1 MSNPTYL
8 LNSRNFCSNISLWIG
23 AIIAIMSLKPWFGW
37 AFDFNLFLIP
47 IFISLRI
54 LCFRKTYSFSIW
66 ISFLFF
72 IPASIFLLQLFS
84 TSIPSSIKI
93 LVYIIIPIVTILF
106 MSPMEKRILLNR
118 TINIYCIILLI
129 SLFGFIMFKIGVPLL
144 NSPIDNP
151 NPVYSNFTNYYFF
164 TLSLNLG
171 IFTRFSSMFIEPG
184 HVGMINSIIL
194 FIIGYKIQN
203 FKSLL
208 LTITLIWTFSLAG
221 YLLYLIGL
229 SIRTFCVSSNL
240 TKTIAKLIG
249 IIIFIGSV
257 GTSLYVWNR
266 DNPFSIMILSRLDV
280 DSSGNFSGNNRT
292 TGNFNSYYKQFESTD
307 EFFTGIGANRMY
319 KYFYGTPNTSYKTFI
334 LENGIIAMMFLLLFF
349 LIYLWAFPSRL
360 GFGLLILLIAAFI
373 QRPYILW
380 PIESYIALSSITIFS
395 QKYVDT

>member
-1 MSNPTYL
+1 MSNTISL
-8 LNSRNFCSNISLWIG
+8 LNSRDIYSNLSLWIG

-54 LCFRKTYSFSIW
+54 LCFKKAYSICAW
-66 ISFLFF
+66 ISFLSF

-93 LVYIIIPIVTILF
+93 LIYTIIPIVAILF
-106 MSPMEKRILLNR
+106 MGPMEKKILLNR
-118 TINIYCIILLI
+118 IINIYCLILLV
-129 SLFGFIMFKIGVPLL
+129 SLIGFIMFKIGVPLL

-151 NPVYSNFTNYYFF
+151 NPVYGNFTNYYFF

-194 FIIGYKIQN
+194 FIIGYRILN

-229 SIRTFCVSSNL
+229 VLHTFCVSKDL
-240 TKTIAKLIG
+240 TKTIAKLMG
-249 IIIFIGSV
+249 IIIFIGFM
-257 GTSLYVWNR
+257 GTSLYVCNR
-266 DNPFSIMILSRLDV
+266 DNPFSIMILSRLEI

-292 TGNFNSYYKQFESTD
+292 TDNFNSYYKQFKSTD
-307 EFFTGIGANRMY
+307 EFFTGIGVNRMY

-334 LENGIIAMMFLLLFF
+334 LENGVIAMLFLLLFF
-349 LIYLWAFPSRL
+349 LIYLWSFPSRL
-360 GFGLLILLIAAFI
+360 GFGLLILLMIAFI

-380 PIESYIALSSITIFS
+380 PIESYIALSSITLFS
-395 QKYVDT
+395 KNYVDT